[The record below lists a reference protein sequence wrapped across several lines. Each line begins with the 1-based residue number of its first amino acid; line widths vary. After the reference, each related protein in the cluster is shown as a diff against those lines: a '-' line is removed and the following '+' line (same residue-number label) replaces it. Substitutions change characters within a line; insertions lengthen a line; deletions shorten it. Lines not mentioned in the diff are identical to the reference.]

1 MHSVH
6 LGSGSLSMFF
16 FGSPCSTK
24 DYGVLRV
31 VGESPWIKVY
41 FSAASLMITIDE
53 CDFRMGIWMPMAA
66 WEWLGFGW
74 VKMNWTL
81 PMHLPN
87 ASILIFA
94 NFGMGP
100 EQKAK
105 MFKPKQ
111 TNIMQI
117 HCNLFGMVKKH
128 ELFEKDELWF
138 LGGQKVI
145 VNHLDD
151 IVVQCF
157 WTRFPQKTGID
168 CGYYFQS
175 SKRSFF
181 DLSVIL
187 KQQKIQAIAPFDSD
201 ISDQRTHKRRWESC
215 KSTIN
220 AWSSTS
226 PPNHVVQIPSGFFM
240 DVEAW
245 KNGSP
250 LKGWPVELG
259 I

>member
-117 HCNLFGMVKKH
+117 HCNLFGMVKK
-128 ELFEKDELWF
+128 
-138 LGGQKVI
+138 
-145 VNHLDD
+145 
-151 IVVQCF
+151 
-157 WTRFPQKTGID
+157 T
-168 CGYYFQS
+168 
-175 SKRSFF
+175 
-181 DLSVIL
+181 
-187 KQQKIQAIAPFDSD
+187 
-201 ISDQRTHKRRWESC
+201 
-215 KSTIN
+215 
-220 AWSSTS
+220 
-226 PPNHVVQIPSGFFM
+226 
-240 DVEAW
+240 
-245 KNGSP
+245 
-250 LKGWPVELG
+250 
-259 I
+259 